1 MYMST
6 DFHRALLYLVAL
18 EPIMLVFSCSSLH
31 RWHRKDIYDVHAT
44 PSRQRRTLILG
55 MLEHLNLWCL
65 MTGGRSEHTR
75 PNVRCNETLPE
86 SNALT
91 FKNHADAIQNL
102 RKTLLASG
110 LVTHSTEV

>member
-44 PSRQRRTLILG
+44 PSRQRRTLIIG
-55 MLEHLNLWCL
+55 MLEHLNLLCL
-65 MTGGRSEHTR
+65 MTGGRSKHTL

-86 SNALT
+86 SKALT
-91 FKNHADAIQNL
+91 FKNHADAVQNL
-102 RKTLLASG
+102 RKPYLRLA
-110 LVTHSTEV
+110 L